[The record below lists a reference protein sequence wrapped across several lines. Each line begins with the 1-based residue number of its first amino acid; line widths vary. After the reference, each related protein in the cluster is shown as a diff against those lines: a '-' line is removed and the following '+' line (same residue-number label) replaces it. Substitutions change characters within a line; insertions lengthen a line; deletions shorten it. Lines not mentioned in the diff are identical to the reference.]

1 MKIVSFTETFF
12 FSSGSPVRKWKV
24 YNMKVVIQNSAI
36 NSYPEFHVSL
46 HEDLEMETGLLVT
59 PILLVTRVILQWQN
73 VRLKVHC
80 WVRLNLWNWKYNVL
94 HLPWDYICGSGNI
107 TFFNCHKTSRD
118 HVFQGTCEFVF
129 CSLLSTTTILS
140 FRNWNTG
147 DSYSLSS
154 KSNPAVAKCKIKG
167 TLLG

>member
-12 FSSGSPVRKWKV
+12 FFILSPVRKWKV

-80 WVRLNLWNWKYNVL
+80 WVRLNL
-94 HLPWDYICGSGNI
+94 
-107 TFFNCHKTSRD
+107 
-118 HVFQGTCEFVF
+118 
-129 CSLLSTTTILS
+129 
-140 FRNWNTG
+140 
-147 DSYSLSS
+147 
-154 KSNPAVAKCKIKG
+154 
-167 TLLG
+167 